1 MEQRTQDKK
10 PKPEQKN
17 GSAHERPAEKS
28 PASQADDAK
37 AIRASPEK
45 KGDDISCDR
54 KPIIQLVDVWKVYKM
69 GEVEVPA
76 LRGLTLEI
84 YPCEFVAIMGPS
96 GSGKSTS
103 MNMVG
108 CLDVPSKGH
117 IFLDGKDIAELE
129 ESSLA
134 QIRGRKIGFVFQQFN
149 LIPNLSALE
158 NVMMPMMF
166 QDIPTYEREVR
177 AKRLLDLVG
186 LGKRVGH
193 RPTELSGGEQ
203 QRVAIARALANDPP
217 VLLADEP
224 TGNLDSKRGEEI
236 MNLLRTLHETEKK
249 TIIMVTHDGKLS
261 KYADRIINIRDGK
274 VVEGGN

>member
-1 MEQRTQDKK
+1 M
-10 PKPEQKN
+10 
-17 GSAHERPAEKS
+17 
-28 PASQADDAK
+28 
-37 AIRASPEK
+37 EK
-45 KGDDISCDR
+45 KNNLKADACPS
-54 KPIIQLVDVWKVYKM
+54 KPIIRLVDVWKIYKM

-76 LRGLTLEI
+76 LRGLTLDI
-84 YPCEFVAIMGPS
+84 FPCEFVAIMGPS

-108 CLDVPSKGH
+108 CLDIPTKGQ
-117 IFLDGKDIAELE
+117 IYLDDKDIAEMD
-129 ESSLA
+129 ESHLA

-149 LIPNLSALE
+149 LIHSLTAMD

-166 QDIPTYEREVR
+166 QDVPSYEREQR
-177 AKRLLDLVG
+177 ARRLLEMVG
-186 LGKRVGH
+186 LGKRMNH
-193 RPTELSGGEQ
+193 KPAELSGGEQ

-217 VLLADEP
+217 VILADEP

-236 MNLLRTLHETEKK
+236 MALLQTLHERENK

-274 VVEGGN
+274 VVEGGS

>member
-1 MEQRTQDKK
+1 MEK
-10 PKPEQKN
+10 PNK
-17 GSAHERPAEKS
+17 
-28 PASQADDAK
+28 
-37 AIRASPEK
+37 K
-45 KGDDISCDR
+45 KGDTEKIECTS
-54 KPIIQLVDVWKVYKM
+54 KPIIRLVDVWKIYKM

-84 YPCEFVAIMGPS
+84 FPCEFVAIMGPS

-108 CLDVPSKGH
+108 CLDIPTKGT
-117 IFLDGKDIAELE
+117 IYLDDNDIAQLD
-129 ESSLA
+129 ESHLA

-149 LIPNLSALE
+149 LINSLTAIE

-166 QDIPTYEREVR
+166 QDVPTYERENR
-177 AKRLLDLVG
+177 AKRLLETVG
-186 LGKRVGH
+186 LEKREYH

-217 VLLADEP
+217 VILADEP

-236 MNLLRTLHETEKK
+236 MVLLRTLHEREKK
-249 TIIMVTHDGKLS
+249 TIIMVTHDSKLS

-274 VVEGGN
+274 VVEGGKEK